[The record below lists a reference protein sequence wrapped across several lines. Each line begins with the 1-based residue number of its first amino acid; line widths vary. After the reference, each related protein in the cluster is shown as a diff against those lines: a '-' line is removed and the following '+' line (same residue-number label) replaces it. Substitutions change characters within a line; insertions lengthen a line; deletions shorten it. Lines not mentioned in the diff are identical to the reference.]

1 MCCKEDWHVRGEQAE
16 GHMSKWYKS
25 ICRFPVYSRVII
37 LFVHMWFPSSA
48 MCRLPVCPHFIFL
61 LGHMS
66 SSGSDTCHFLLWP
79 RFFSGCAMC
88 LFHVGPQVHPC
99 VFFVCPCIIFM
110 LDHLL
115 SPGSATCRFPI
126 CTLVLYRSDHMVFTY
141 LASCQ
146 FTIWN
151 LGTCLFLNE
160 PRVHFLI
167 SCTSILDH
175 HMSETWMLHMFI
187 YYMLTFIQTYFIT
200 EQPMIRQYYS

>member
-1 MCCKEDWHVRGEQAE
+1 MVQI
-16 GHMSKWYKS
+16 HMSIS
-25 ICRFPVYSRVII
+25 SLFTRHYS
-37 LFVHMWFPSSA
+37 
-48 MCRLPVCPHFIFL
+48 VCPHVISQFS
-61 LGHMS
+61 HVS
-66 SSGSDTCHFLLWP
+66 SSCLSTFHFPVGPYVVFRFRHVSFSSLAT
-79 RFFSGCAMC
+79 FFSGCAMC

-146 FTIWN
+146 FTIWD

-175 HMSETWMLHMFI
+175 HMSET
-187 YYMLTFIQTYFIT
+187 
-200 EQPMIRQYYS
+200 